1 MALAVPNLDDRKFQD
16 IVDQAKR
23 LIPLYC
29 REWTDH
35 NVSDPGVALIELFA
49 WMTDMLLYRVNQV
62 PDVMYVKFLEMI
74 GAQLAPPRA
83 ATVPVTFYLSA
94 PQSVEVTIP
103 QDTEVATIRT
113 ETSPATIFTTEAPL
127 TIRPPKVAR
136 AFTRVAGAE
145 SGAPWIEHDLRRL
158 GLPGQRIILF
168 APPPASP
175 APDDAFYLTF
185 DEDHGDHVLSLM
197 IECETAGGAGID
209 PSNPPL
215 VWEVYQGVVAGWAPC
230 TVEYDGTGGFNR
242 SGELILH
249 APAMAQRDIQ
259 GTRGYWLRCR
269 LSAAQASA
277 ERYRVSPEISGLAF
291 RAVGGTTTA
300 RHATS
305 VHGEVIGIS
314 DGTPGQTFHLLH
326 APVLSRD
333 PDLDYLTVVLPGGQ
347 LQRWQEVTDFGD
359 STKDDL
365 HYVLDSMSGAVSFG
379 PALLQPD
386 GQVYLF
392 GATPA
397 KDGVL
402 RFERYQHGGGVA
414 GNVPQGALSVPKTSI
429 PYLARVTNWK
439 AAVGGLDAQSIEDAK
454 LRAPQF
460 LRTRTRAVTVDD
472 YEFLARQVEG
482 VARARCIAPGA
493 QTDQAVEPR
502 PGSVTVLLVPD
513 VENPAGRIPAEEL
526 ARSAELR
533 ARALAFL
540 NERRP
545 LGITVDVRQPH
556 YIWVAV
562 SAVLR
567 LPVGANSALAESV
580 ERRAERELYRFLSP
594 IVGGPQG
601 TGWPFG
607 RDLSVSEIFGL
618 LQRVAGVEFVE
629 DVQINVVEPGGTG
642 EAQPATGR
650 LVVPRDALLA
660 CGQHQVRALP
670 RVDS

>member
-1 MALAVPNLDDRKFQD
+1 MALAVPNLDDRKFQE

-62 PDVMYVKFLEMI
+62 PDVMHVKFLEMI

-127 TIRPPKVAR
+127 AIRPPRVIR
-136 AFTRVAGAE
+136 ASTRVAGAE

-158 GLPGQRIILF
+158 GLPGQRINLF
-168 APPPASP
+168 TPPPASP

-185 DEDHGDHVLSLM
+185 DEDHGNHVFSLM
-197 IECETAGGAGID
+197 IECEVAGGAGID
-209 PSNPPL
+209 PRNPPL

-249 APAMAQRDIQ
+249 APAMGRREVQ
-259 GTRGYWLRCR
+259 GTTGYWLRCR
-269 LSAAQASA
+269 LTEAQASA
-277 ERYRVSPEISGLAF
+277 ERYRVSPEISGLSF

-314 DGTPGQTFHLLH
+314 NGTPGQTFHLLH
-326 APVLSRD
+326 APVLTRD
-333 PDLDYLTVVLPGGQ
+333 PDLDYLTVELPGGQ
-347 LQRWQEVTDFGD
+347 IQRWQEVSDFGD

-365 HYVLDSMSGAVSFG
+365 HYVLDSMSGALSFG

-397 KDGVL
+397 KDSVL
-402 RFERYQHGGGVA
+402 RFDRYQYGGGVA
-414 GNVPQGALSVPKTSI
+414 GNVPQGALSVPKSSI

-493 QTDQAVEPR
+493 QTDQTTEPR
-502 PGSVTVLLVPD
+502 PGSVMVLLVPHVD
-513 VENPAGRIPAEEL
+513 EPAGRIPAEQL

-533 ARALAFL
+533 ARVLAFL

-545 LGITVDVRQPH
+545 LGITVDVRQPQ

-567 LPVGANSALAESV
+567 LPLGANSALAESV
-580 ERRAERELYRFLSP
+580 ERQAERELYRFLSP

-601 TGWPFG
+601 AGWPFG
-607 RDLSVSEIFGL
+607 RDLSVSEIYGL
-618 LQRVAGVEFVE
+618 LQRIPGVEFVE
-629 DVQINVVEPGGTG
+629 DVQINVVEPGGAG
-642 EAQPATGR
+642 DAQPATGR
-650 LVVPRDALLA
+650 LVVPRDGLVA
-660 CGQHQVRALP
+660 CGQHQVRALA